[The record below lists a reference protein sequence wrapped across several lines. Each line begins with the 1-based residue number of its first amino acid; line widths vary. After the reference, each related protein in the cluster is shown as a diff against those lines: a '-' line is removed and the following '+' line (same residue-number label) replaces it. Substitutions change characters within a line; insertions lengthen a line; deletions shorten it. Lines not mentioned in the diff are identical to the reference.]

1 MFYKNWMWCIY
12 NIYIYICACVSVCM
26 YLRKFV
32 NKCICVYV
40 KNDHRCTWVNDC
52 ESFIEEKIGC
62 LNFSCVHQIN
72 HHKNPDNF
80 FIELYWK
87 WDYALENEQYR
98 HFLPTLYLLWKLSC
112 WIRNNNKLICCHKRL
127 GCEKNSLLR
136 SCVSRTSLVYS

>member
-1 MFYKNWMWCIY
+1 MFTDLALHGAYPKSLEGGLCFTKIGCDVY
-12 NIYIYICACVSVCM
+12 TIYIYICACVSVCM

-62 LNFSCVHQIN
+62 LNFSCVHQKN

-98 HFLPTLYLLWKLSC
+98 HFSSNIVFIMEVIMLDK
-112 WIRNNNKLICCHKRL
+112 K
-127 GCEKNSLLR
+127 
-136 SCVSRTSLVYS
+136 